1 MPAQTKHDN
10 FTKDLVDGIH
20 AFGTHT
26 FKALLTNT
34 APNTS
39 THDEKADLTEI
50 TPGNGYS
57 AGGPTITMS
66 TSTSSGTAKV
76 TATDATI
83 TASGGS
89 IGPFR
94 YVTLYND
101 TSTGDRLIS
110 TIDYGSSITLAAGES
125 FTIDFDGSAGLLTI

>member
-1 MPAQTKHDN
+1 MPAQTKFNN

-26 FKALLTNT
+26 FKALLTNS
-34 APNTS
+34 APVAA

-50 TPGNGYS
+50 SAGNGYT
-57 AGGPTITMS
+57 AGGPTITMA

-94 YVTLYND
+94 YVVLYND

-110 TIDYGSSITLAAGES
+110 FIDYASSITLSAGES